1 MMYVNIWRHLK
12 KNANDDNDNDNEKW
26 WMDKTEKTKLT
37 SKSRIA
43 SDHQNKFF
51 IFIFIFNFH
60 KVIINKQEKE
70 NIGGKII
77 LRYKSLW

>member
-1 MMYVNIWRHLK
+1 
-12 KNANDDNDNDNEKW
+12 
-26 WMDKTEKTKLT
+26 MDKTEKTKLT

-60 KVIINKQEKE
+60 QVIINKQGKE

-77 LRYKSLW
+77 LRYKSL